1 VLHAYNLLPR
11 DLPEWDRIP
20 LLDEPVLLALH
31 PDEAAARGLAP
42 GAEVGLT
49 DVADLRWLV
58 PGPEISCHEMIRR
71 AGGAAGFVMTAKAHA
86 TDFAV
91 LAGMVEAGAGAALM
105 PRMPLPA
112 RLPASLSLHPLRPP
126 LTRSI
131 SVLTRT
137 GESGHPGLARVLDGL
152 HRASA
157 HHTAHWPRR
166 PDRAAHRRSPALL
179 DQRLGGRRP

>member
-1 VLHAYNLLPR
+1 
-11 DLPEWDRIP
+11 
-20 LLDEPVLLALH
+20 
-31 PDEAAARGLAP
+31 
-42 GAEVGLT
+42 
-49 DVADLRWLV
+49 
-58 PGPEISCHEMIRR
+58 
-71 AGGAAGFVMTAKAHA
+71 
-86 TDFAV
+86 V
-91 LAGMVEAGAGAALM
+91 LAGMVEAGAALM
-105 PRMPLPA
+105 PRMTLPA

-137 GESGHPGLARVLDGL
+137 RESGHPGLARVLDGL

>member
-1 VLHAYNLLPR
+1 VVRAYHLLPR
-11 DLPEWDRIP
+11 DLPECDRIP

-31 PDEAAARGLAP
+31 PDEAATRGLAP

-58 PGPEISCHEMIRR
+58 PGPETSCPEMIRR
-71 AGGAAGFVMTAKAHA
+71 ACGAAGFVMTATAHA

-91 LAGMVEAGAGAALM
+91 LAAMVEAGAGAALM
-105 PRMPLPA
+105 PRMTLPA

-126 LTRSI
+126 LSRSI

-137 GESGHPGLARVLDGL
+137 GESGHPGLARVRDGL
-152 HRASA
+152 LRASA
-157 HHTAHWPRR
+157 HHT
-166 PDRAAHRRSPALL
+166 RALAQVA
-179 DQRLGGRRP
+179 